1 MNKALFMIGFLAM
14 VFASAFIIST
24 TGTQAAEACPNK
36 SSGNTQSNA
45 NPVISTSMNTP
56 PSSSTL
62 APGQTA

>member
-24 TGTQAAEACPNK
+24 SAIQAAEACPNK
-36 SSGNTQSNA
+36 SGGNTALNA

-56 PSSSTL
+56 SSSTL
-62 APGQTA
+62 APGHTA